1 MARPPATPEQRRQ
14 ARNAIRQAAAEVA
27 AEYGAAGVTA
37 RKVATRAG
45 VSVGTL
51 YSHFDDLSDLLR
63 SLWTPIIAEA
73 DSKLTAVADAY
84 PDPVDRVRA
93 ILGEFVT
100 LVTGNEVL
108 HRNTLLF
115 VRPQTSEAPT
125 QLPPNDLALH
135 RLLVEAI
142 REGQDAQAMI
152 DGDPVQLAQ
161 VMWAGVHGA
170 LALPVNTDLYQLEP
184 AVQQVGLMIDM
195 LLASLS
201 TTPS

>member
-1 MARPPATPEQRRQ
+1 MARPPATPGQRRQ

-37 RKVATRAG
+37 RNVATRAG
-45 VSVGTL
+45 VSVGTI

-73 DSKLTAVADAY
+73 DSKLAAVAEAY

-93 ILGEFVT
+93 MLGEFVA
-100 LVTGNEVL
+100 LVAGNEVL

-125 QLPPNDLALH
+125 PLPPSDLALH

-142 REGQDAQAMI
+142 SEGQDKGLVI
-152 DGDPVQLAQ
+152 DGDAVQLTQ
-161 VMWAGVHGA
+161 LLWAGVHGA

-184 AVQQVGLMIDM
+184 AEQQVDLMIDM
-195 LLASLS
+195 LIASLS